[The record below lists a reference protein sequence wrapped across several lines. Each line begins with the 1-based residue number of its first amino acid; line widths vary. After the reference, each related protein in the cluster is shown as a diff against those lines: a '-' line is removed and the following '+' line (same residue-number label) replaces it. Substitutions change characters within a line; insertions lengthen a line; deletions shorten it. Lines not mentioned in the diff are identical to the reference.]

1 LGVTNTSN
9 TPWCRVIRLEVPQD
23 VSLICHGVGGN
34 NVILVDPNCNIQLE
48 VQAQDRV
55 YRVGQ
60 TKKFTV
66 HRLIADKTIEERI
79 TQIQNQKL
87 AMAKVIFDVNSLE
100 SSEKVTS
107 KEETLQLLKNLIGF
121 PKPI

>member
-1 LGVTNTSN
+1 M
-9 TPWCRVIRLEVPQD
+9 
-23 VSLICHGVGGN
+23 
-34 NVILVDPNCNIQLE
+34 ILVDPNWNIQLE

-66 HRLIADKTIEERI
+66 HRLITDKTIEERI
-79 TQIQNQKL
+79 TQNQKL
-87 AMAKVIFDVNSLE
+87 AMAKDIFDGNSLK
-100 SSEKVTS
+100 SSEKVTY
-107 KEETLQLLKNLIGF
+107 KEETLQLFKDLIGF